1 MDTNHLRRAAATL
14 ALSAL
19 AVTAVAA
26 CGRHGT
32 SAAGSAPTAPAEA
45 AQDLFGE
52 TPTAEDPETPA
63 EDPEALT
70 TPSPEPSPEGQPE
83 VKPEPVIEPAGIDC
97 VSYNPSNLTIE
108 PFGAVWRLRDGNH
121 AMKLLATKADAE
133 DARKV
138 ARNWRELCFIG
149 RGNDRPDRYRYIATW
164 WRTPSGL
171 PLGPAPAFDCVAYD
185 KAKLAVKPV
194 QSDWALTAGGSP
206 LLILAT
212 PNDAL
217 RAKIVATGYTKLCF
231 IGRNNDQPDPAR
243 YMLQF
248 WRQ

>member
-1 MDTNHLRRAAATL
+1 MDTNRLRRAAATL
-14 ALSAL
+14 ALAAL
-19 AVTAVAA
+19 VAAAMAA

-32 SAAGSAPTAPAEA
+32 SVGSAPTTAPAEA

-52 TPTAEDPETPA
+52 TPTAEEPEPV
-63 EDPEALT
+63 T
-70 TPSPEPSPEGQPE
+70 TPTPVPEPSPEAQPE
-83 VKPEPVIEPAGIDC
+83 AQPEPVVEPAGIDC

-171 PLGPAPAFDCVAYD
+171 PLGLAPAFDCVAYD

-194 QSDWALTAGGSP
+194 QSDWALSAGGSP
-206 LLILAT
+206 LLVLAT

-217 RAKIVATGYTKLCF
+217 RAKIVAAGYTKLCF
-231 IGRNNDQPDPAR
+231 IGRNNDQPNPTR
-243 YMLQF
+243 YVLEF